1 MECELRGWDV
11 LFLLVVTNALEHISS
26 ILRVEVIFEI
36 LVTTYNYAVY
46 AVPLHAMEALG
57 GEEV

>member
-1 MECELRGWDV
+1 MQGLLRSVFGRVQHFIFNFQNGKQITEDV
-11 LFLLVVTNALEHISS
+11 IKLQLSHS
-26 ILRVEVIFEI
+26 
-36 LVTTYNYAVY
+36 TYVRKAKQ